1 MNQFSRKAR
10 FGGDLRRSRPT
21 NFRDSTRQPRIK
33 HGAGRGCAACMSF
46 SRAHSTLGIGGILIA
61 VYSER
66 IIVIWK
72 RAEFSLQDEAKSW
85 WMPMTDNL
93 SALNLTDDLNSPD
106 LPETRAGNL
115 SDKDLQRAEGS
126 CRIVVGGS
134 ERGTR
139 VIDVFQKSPI
149 RVLFPRVGAGAT
161 EEAVL
166 INTAGGIAGG
176 DQLNY
181 GVTALDGAFM
191 AITSQAAEKVYGA
204 LDASARITTKLRA
217 FAGAK
222 LAWLPQETITF
233 NRARLRR
240 ETEIEITFGAELL
253 ALEWLVLGRAAHGEK
268 MVSGNISESWR
279 VKKDGRLVWADA
291 FRLTDKAFPRLHS
304 KALLAECKAIGT
316 LIYFGPD
323 CETRLELLRE
333 IGSSAECQFAA
344 TSVGGLIIIRLAAKA
359 SFDLR
364 SALRSF
370 LERFGRAIG
379 PGPFRVPRMWSC

>member
-1 MNQFSRKAR
+1 M
-10 FGGDLRRSRPT
+10 
-21 NFRDSTRQPRIK
+21 
-33 HGAGRGCAACMSF
+33 
-46 SRAHSTLGIGGILIA
+46 
-61 VYSER
+61 
-66 IIVIWK
+66 IVIWK
-72 RAEFSLQDEAKSW
+72 RVGRFLQDETKSRW
-85 WMPMTDNL
+85 KPMTNIR
-93 SALNLTDDLNSPD
+93 SALNLTGVLNSPD
-106 LPETRAGNL
+106 LLETRAGNP

-139 VIDVFQKSPI
+139 VVDVFQKSPI
-149 RVLFPRVGAGAT
+149 RVLFPRVGAGGT

-181 GVTALDGAFM
+181 DVTALGGALM
-191 AITSQAAEKVYGA
+191 AITSQAAEKVYAA

-240 ETEIEITFGAELL
+240 VTEIEITFGAELL

-268 MVSGNISESWR
+268 MVSGNISDSWR
-279 VKKDGRLVWADA
+279 VKKDGRLVWADS
-291 FRLTDKAFPRLHS
+291 FRLTDETFPHLCR

-323 CETRLELLRE
+323 CETRLELLRDA
-333 IGSSAECQFAA
+333 GSSAECQFAA
-344 TSVGGLIIIRLAAKA
+344 TSVGGLIIARFAAEA
-359 SFDLR
+359 SYDLR
-364 SALRSF
+364 SALHSF